1 MQRSLASACT
11 HTHTHRHRQTD
22 TPVEEASFYAAL
34 FSVRMLRDHYA
45 QNAERERA
53 LLRRHVLLS
62 CQYLYFGT
70 SKASNLRTWFVGTC
84 SVVRKERK
92 YRCPASR
99 MRSTVHEEST
109 YI

>member
-1 MQRSLASACT
+1 MQRSLASACI

-22 TPVEEASFYAAL
+22 TPVKEASFDAAL

-53 LLRRHVLLS
+53 LLRRHVILS

-70 SKASNLRTWFVGTC
+70 SKASKLVLW
-84 SVVRKERK
+84 
-92 YRCPASR
+92 Y
-99 MRSTVHEEST
+99 
-109 YI
+109 

>member
-1 MQRSLASACT
+1 MQRSLASACIHK
-11 HTHTHRHRQTD
+11 HTHKHGQTD
-22 TPVEEASFYAAL
+22 TPVKEASFYAAL
-34 FSVRMLRDHYA
+34 FRVRMLRDHYA

-53 LLRRHVLLS
+53 LRRRNVLLS

-70 SKASNLRTWFVGTC
+70 SKASKLSTWFVGTC

-99 MRSTVHEEST
+99 IRSTVHEEST